1 MASYGWVQFCEIV
14 AEHVTQTLAS
24 RAGFLCESIMP
35 QSQESELDDWRHR
48 LALIVDAMQ
57 ELSRHSDPQA
67 MVRAYGEK
75 IQQLVPGRRRISLSR
90 RGVAYPYYRI
100 TRSTTW
106 SEEINPWK
114 DKDRL
119 PLFADGLL
127 ARLIYAGNAE
137 VIDDLSWDDED
148 PAAEYLAG
156 TRSLLAIPMYDQGE
170 SLNMV
175 VLLGDEPSAFIK
187 DEIPDIVWRTNLFGR
202 ATGNLVLK
210 EELQRAY
217 EALDRE
223 LKTVAD
229 IQLSLLPAELP
240 RIPTLD
246 LAAYYRPSHRAGGD
260 YYDFFPLADGKW
272 GIFVGDVSGHGTP
285 AAVLM
290 AVTHCIVHTC
300 PGPPAP
306 PSAILGYLNHHLV
319 SRYTSFNDSFV
330 TAFYAIYDPATR
342 ELTYS
347 CAGHNPPRV
356 KRCQDGTLMVLDQCH
371 DLPLGVAT
379 GAVYEETV
387 HRLQKGDQIIFYT
400 DGITEAHNPGGELFG
415 TNRLDD
421 VLEQCSL
428 EAAALLDSV
437 LRSVEDFASGR
448 ALLDDQT
455 LIVARVL

>member
-1 MASYGWVQFCEIV
+1 MF
-14 AEHVTQTLAS
+14 
-24 RAGFLCESIMP
+24 P
-35 QSQESELDDWRHR
+35 SENTAVSDWRHR

-75 IQQLVPGRRRISLSR
+75 IQHLVPGHRRISLSR

-106 SEEINPWK
+106 SEEINPWM

-119 PLFADGLL
+119 PLFADGLF
-127 ARLIYAGNAE
+127 ARLIYAGKPE
-137 VIDDLSWDDED
+137 VIDDLAWEESD
-148 PAAEYLAG
+148 PAAEYLCGA
-156 TRSLLAIPMYDQGE
+156 RSLMAIPMYDQGE

-175 VLLGDEPSAFIK
+175 VLLGDAPSAFNK
-187 DEIPDIVWRTNLFGR
+187 DEFPEIVWRSNLFGR

-246 LAAYYRPSHRAGGD
+246 VAAYYRPSHRAGGD
-260 YYDFFPLADGKW
+260 YYDFFPLPDGKW

-306 PSAILGYLNHHLV
+306 PGKILGYVNHHLA
-319 SRYTSFNDSFV
+319 SRYTGYNDSFV
-330 TAFYAIYDPATR
+330 TAFYAIYDPATQD
-342 ELTYS
+342 LTYS

-356 KRCQDGTLMVLDQCH
+356 KRCRDGTLMVLDGCNN
-371 DLPLGVAT
+371 LPLGIAPD
-379 GAVYEETV
+379 AVYEETV
-387 HRLQKGDQIIFYT
+387 QHMQKGDQIIFYT
-400 DGITEAHNPGGELFG
+400 DGITEAHNPNGELFG
-415 TNRLDD
+415 TDRLDD

-437 LRSVEDFASGR
+437 LHSVEEFAAGR

-455 LIVARVL
+455 LIVARVV